1 MLSSRPDSKTG
12 MPENIVCPCFSSSLL
27 LLLLLSVN
35 SRHSINASRQTE
47 SLLSPA
53 GLKVL
58 PALPPSLGCC
68 GALPLAKPQPPG
80 LAPVNLLSSMFFSL
94 LGPPLLRDFLST
106 VRPSLSAA
114 GGVAQAQKLRER
126 KNESALGMT
135 TNSSPSQ
142 QPRGFSSHQDNRES
156 HWLPLRRPAGQL

>member
-53 GLKVL
+53 GLKEL

-80 LAPVNLLSSMFFSL
+80 LAPVNLLSSMKEPVFL
-94 LGPPLLRDFLST
+94 PAGPS
-106 VRPSLSAA
+106 
-114 GGVAQAQKLRER
+114 
-126 KNESALGMT
+126 
-135 TNSSPSQ
+135 SSP
-142 QPRGFSSHQDNRES
+142 GFPQHSPSKSFCCRRCRSGPETQGKEKRVSSRHDYKFFTF
-156 HWLPLRRPAGQL
+156 PTA